1 MDNIKKSK
9 RGDIKVQN
17 NLSTLIIIA
26 LTLIISILYISKLF
40 MILKIENLQKLNVIY
55 FIRLFNLILSGL
67 AIGSCI
73 MCYTSTKKEELFII
87 SLMYVVFFV
96 DISLGNL
103 DNMNLE
109 NATKYV
115 DGYITIGTS
124 IIRMSILAISIL
136 PLKKIK
142 KLIISNK
149 LSSIL
154 IVAIISIFIGILE
167 NKDLIFSNKENYFI
181 AYNIF
186 LITSY
191 LVVSIIYLEKSISQ
205 KEYIYSVISS
215 SIFLFGVKAC
225 YAIVGASNP
234 MSVIKLTSIS
244 ITYMAFIIFM
254 GGLFLELILSI
265 KRNKELENKLTVFYQ
280 IVNENKYSC
289 IVLYDEDGNI
299 KFANKTVKNLIF
311 KTPYREDKKVES
323 VIINKMKEVD
333 ENLILEIKNSIRKYR
348 TWKGNIYIPSLDMTV
363 ECSIQNIYTQFK
375 ENNYA
380 IIFKDISAK
389 LRSQKYL
396 IEYEK
401 MKKHEE
407 VKNEFFANIS
417 HELRTPL
424 NIFYSTLQLLDIK
437 SNDMSVDFRQVYEN
451 NKQYL
456 KINCKRMLRLINN
469 IIDITKIDV
478 GFTKAK
484 FTNCDIVRVVEDIT
498 LSVINYANNKNIN
511 IVFDTEVEEHI
522 IKCDS
527 SMIERAI
534 LNLLSNAIKFTKEN
548 GNIFVNLY
556 KDKNWVHIIVKDD
569 GIGIP
574 ISIQNIIFER
584 FVQGDKS
591 LTRLNEGSGIGLS
604 IVKSIVELNNG
615 EIYLY
620 SDEENGTE
628 FEILL
633 PNEKLEGDEY
643 EYNHEI
649 DIDKIEL
656 EFSDIYE
663 LHK

>member
-1 MDNIKKSK
+1 MDNIKKAK

-26 LTLIISILYISKLF
+26 LTLIISILYLSKLF

-215 SIFLFGVKAC
+215 SIFLFGVKAY
-225 YAIVGASNP
+225 YAIVGAINP
-234 MSVIKLTSIS
+234 MAVIKLTSIS

-556 KDKNWVHIIVKDD
+556 KDENWVHIIVKDD

-615 EIYLY
+615 EIYLD

>member
-1 MDNIKKSK
+1 MDNIKKAK
-9 RGDIKVQN
+9 RWDIKVQN

-40 MILKIENLQKLNVIY
+40 MILKIENLQKLNVIP

-215 SIFLFGVKAC
+215 SIFLFVVKAY
-225 YAIVGASNP
+225 YAIVGAINP
-234 MSVIKLTSIS
+234 MAVIKLTSIS

-556 KDKNWVHIIVKDD
+556 KDENWVHIIVKDD

-615 EIYLY
+615 EIYLD

-633 PNEKLEGDEY
+633 PNEKLESDEY

>member
-1 MDNIKKSK
+1 MDNIKKAK

-87 SLMYVVFFV
+87 SLMYVVFFI
-96 DISLGNL
+96 DISIGNL
-103 DNMNLE
+103 DNMSLTNS
-109 NATKYV
+109 TKYV
-115 DGYITIGTS
+115 DGYITICTS
-124 IIRMSILAISIL
+124 LLRISILAISII
-136 PLKKIK
+136 PFKKIK
-142 KLIISNK
+142 GIIMSNK
-149 LSSIL
+149 ISSML
-154 IVAIISIFIGILE
+154 IVAMISIFIGTLE
-167 NKDLIFSNKENYFI
+167 SKNLIFANKENYFI
-181 AYNIF
+181 PYNIF

-225 YAIVGASNP
+225 YAIVGAINP
-234 MSVIKLTSIS
+234 MAVIKLTSIS

-299 KFANKTVKNLIF
+299 KFANKTVKNFIF

-556 KDKNWVHIIVKDD
+556 KDENWVHIIVKDD

-574 ISIQNIIFER
+574 ISIQDIIFER

>member
-1 MDNIKKSK
+1 MDNIKKAK

-40 MILKIENLQKLNVIY
+40 MILKIENLQKLNVIP

-215 SIFLFGVKAC
+215 SIFLFGVKAY
-225 YAIVGASNP
+225 YAIVGAINP
-234 MSVIKLTSIS
+234 MAVIKLTSIS

-299 KFANKTVKNLIF
+299 KFANKTVKNFIF

>member
-1 MDNIKKSK
+1 MDNIKKAK

-40 MILKIENLQKLNVIY
+40 MILKIENLQKLNVIS

-109 NATKYV
+109 NATKYI

-215 SIFLFGVKAC
+215 SIFLFGVKAY
-225 YAIVGASNP
+225 YAIVGAINP
-234 MSVIKLTSIS
+234 MAVIKLTSIS

-299 KFANKTVKNLIF
+299 KFANKTVKNFIF

-556 KDKNWVHIIVKDD
+556 KDENWVHIIVKDD

-574 ISIQNIIFER
+574 ISIQDIIFER

-615 EIYLY
+615 EIYLD

>member
-1 MDNIKKSK
+1 MDNIKKAK

-40 MILKIENLQKLNVIY
+40 MILKIENLQKLNVIP

-215 SIFLFGVKAC
+215 SIFLFGVKAY
-225 YAIVGASNP
+225 YAIVGAINP
-234 MSVIKLTSIS
+234 MAVIKLTSIS

-556 KDKNWVHIIVKDD
+556 KDENWVHIIVKDD

-615 EIYLY
+615 EIYLD

>member
-1 MDNIKKSK
+1 MDNIKKAK

-40 MILKIENLQKLNVIY
+40 MILKIENLQKLNVIP

-215 SIFLFGVKAC
+215 SIFLFGVKAY
-225 YAIVGASNP
+225 YAIVGAINP
-234 MSVIKLTSIS
+234 MAVIKLTSIS

-299 KFANKTVKNLIF
+299 KFANKTVKNFIF

-556 KDKNWVHIIVKDD
+556 KDENWVHIIVKDD

-574 ISIQNIIFER
+574 ISIQDIIFER

>member
-1 MDNIKKSK
+1 M
-9 RGDIKVQN
+9 
-17 NLSTLIIIA
+17 
-26 LTLIISILYISKLF
+26 
-40 MILKIENLQKLNVIY
+40 
-55 FIRLFNLILSGL
+55 
-67 AIGSCI
+67 
-73 MCYTSTKKEELFII
+73 
-87 SLMYVVFFV
+87 
-96 DISLGNL
+96 
-103 DNMNLE
+103 
-109 NATKYV
+109 
-115 DGYITIGTS
+115 
-124 IIRMSILAISIL
+124 
-136 PLKKIK
+136 
-142 KLIISNK
+142 SNK
-149 LSSIL
+149 ISSML

-215 SIFLFGVKAC
+215 SIFLFGVKAY
-225 YAIVGASNP
+225 YAIVGAINP
-234 MSVIKLTSIS
+234 MAVIKLTSIS

-299 KFANKTVKNLIF
+299 KFANKTVKNFIF

-556 KDKNWVHIIVKDD
+556 KDENWVHIIVKDD

-574 ISIQNIIFER
+574 ISIQDIIFER

-615 EIYLY
+615 EIYLD

>member
-26 LTLIISILYISKLF
+26 LTLIISILYLSKLF
-40 MILKIENLQKLNVIY
+40 MILKIENLQKLNVIS

-215 SIFLFGVKAC
+215 SIFLFGVKAY
-225 YAIVGASNP
+225 YAIVGTTYP

-299 KFANKTVKNLIF
+299 KFANKTVKNFIF

>member
-1 MDNIKKSK
+1 MDNIKKAK

-40 MILKIENLQKLNVIY
+40 MILKIENLQKLNVIP

-215 SIFLFGVKAC
+215 SIFLFGVKAY
-225 YAIVGASNP
+225 YAIVGAINP
-234 MSVIKLTSIS
+234 MAVIKLTSIS

-556 KDKNWVHIIVKDD
+556 KDENWVHIIVKDD

-615 EIYLY
+615 EIYLD

-633 PNEKLEGDEY
+633 PNEKLESDEY

>member
-26 LTLIISILYISKLF
+26 LTLIISILYLSKLF

-215 SIFLFGVKAC
+215 SIFLFGVKAY
-225 YAIVGASNP
+225 YAIVGAINP
-234 MSVIKLTSIS
+234 MAVIKLTSIS
-244 ITYMAFIIFM
+244 ITYMGFIIFM
-254 GGLFLELILSI
+254 GGLFLELILST

-556 KDKNWVHIIVKDD
+556 KDENWVHIIVKDD

-574 ISIQNIIFER
+574 ISIQDIIFER

>member
-1 MDNIKKSK
+1 MDNIKKAK

-40 MILKIENLQKLNVIY
+40 MILKIENLQKLNVIP

-124 IIRMSILAISIL
+124 IIRISILAISIL

-215 SIFLFGVKAC
+215 SIFLFGVKAY
-225 YAIVGASNP
+225 YAIVGAINP
-234 MSVIKLTSIS
+234 MAVIKLTSIS

-299 KFANKTVKNLIF
+299 KFANKTVKNFIF

-556 KDKNWVHIIVKDD
+556 KDENWVHIIVKDD

-574 ISIQNIIFER
+574 ISIQDIIFER

-615 EIYLY
+615 EIYLD

-663 LHK
+663 LHN

>member
-1 MDNIKKSK
+1 MDNIKKAK

-87 SLMYVVFFV
+87 SLMYVVFFI
-96 DISLGNL
+96 DISIGNL
-103 DNMNLE
+103 DNMSLTNS
-109 NATKYV
+109 TKYV
-115 DGYITIGTS
+115 DGYITICTS
-124 IIRMSILAISIL
+124 LLRISILAISII
-136 PLKKIK
+136 PFKKIK
-142 KLIISNK
+142 GIIMSNK
-149 LSSIL
+149 ISSML
-154 IVAIISIFIGILE
+154 IVAMISIFIGTLE
-167 NKDLIFSNKENYFI
+167 SKDLIFANKENYFI
-181 AYNIF
+181 PYNIF
-186 LITSY
+186 LIISY
-191 LVVSIIYLEKSISQ
+191 LVVSTTYLIKSIRQ

-215 SIFLFGVKAC
+215 SIFLFGVKAY
-225 YAIVGASNP
+225 YAIVGAINP
-234 MSVIKLTSIS
+234 MAVIKLTSIS
-244 ITYMAFIIFM
+244 ITYMGFIIFM
-254 GGLFLELILSI
+254 GGLFLELILST

-574 ISIQNIIFER
+574 ISIQDIIFER

>member
-9 RGDIKVQN
+9 RGGIKVQN
-17 NLSTLIIIA
+17 NLSTLIIIT
-26 LTLIISILYISKLF
+26 LTLILGILYLYRLF
-40 MILKIENLQKLNVIY
+40 RILRIEELQQLNVEY
-55 FIRLFNLILSGL
+55 FIRMFNLILAGL

-87 SLMYVVFFV
+87 SLMYVVFFI
-96 DISLGNL
+96 DISIGNL
-103 DNMNLE
+103 DNMSLTNS
-109 NATKYV
+109 TKYV
-115 DGYITIGTS
+115 DGYITICTS
-124 IIRMSILAISIL
+124 LLRISILAISII
-136 PLKKIK
+136 PFKKVK
-142 KLIISNK
+142 GIIMSNK
-149 LSSIL
+149 ISSML
-154 IVAIISIFIGILE
+154 IVAMISIFIGTLE
-167 NKDLIFSNKENYFI
+167 SKNLIFANKENYFI
-181 AYNIF
+181 PYNIF
-186 LITSY
+186 LIISY
-191 LVVSIIYLEKSISQ
+191 LVVSTTYLIKSIRQ

-215 SIFLFGVKAC
+215 SIFLLGVKAC

-234 MSVIKLTSIS
+234 MSVIKLASIS
-244 ITYMAFIIFM
+244 ITYMGFIIFM
-254 GGLFLELILSI
+254 GGLFLELILST

>member
-1 MDNIKKSK
+1 
-9 RGDIKVQN
+9 
-17 NLSTLIIIA
+17 
-26 LTLIISILYISKLF
+26 

-124 IIRMSILAISIL
+124 IIRISILAISIL

-215 SIFLFGVKAC
+215 SIFLFGVKAY
-225 YAIVGASNP
+225 YAIVGAINP
-234 MSVIKLTSIS
+234 MAVIKLTSIS

-556 KDKNWVHIIVKDD
+556 KDENWVHIIVKDD

-574 ISIQNIIFER
+574 ISIQDIIFER

-615 EIYLY
+615 EIYLD

>member
-1 MDNIKKSK
+1 
-9 RGDIKVQN
+9 
-17 NLSTLIIIA
+17 
-26 LTLIISILYISKLF
+26 
-40 MILKIENLQKLNVIY
+40 
-55 FIRLFNLILSGL
+55 
-67 AIGSCI
+67 
-73 MCYTSTKKEELFII
+73 
-87 SLMYVVFFV
+87 
-96 DISLGNL
+96 
-103 DNMNLE
+103 
-109 NATKYV
+109 
-115 DGYITIGTS
+115 
-124 IIRMSILAISIL
+124 
-136 PLKKIK
+136 
-142 KLIISNK
+142 
-149 LSSIL
+149 
-154 IVAIISIFIGILE
+154 
-167 NKDLIFSNKENYFI
+167 
-181 AYNIF
+181 
-186 LITSY
+186 
-191 LVVSIIYLEKSISQ
+191 
-205 KEYIYSVISS
+205 
-215 SIFLFGVKAC
+215 
-225 YAIVGASNP
+225 
-234 MSVIKLTSIS
+234 
-244 ITYMAFIIFM
+244 
-254 GGLFLELILSI
+254 
-265 KRNKELENKLTVFYQ
+265 
-280 IVNENKYSC
+280 
-289 IVLYDEDGNI
+289 
-299 KFANKTVKNLIF
+299 
-311 KTPYREDKKVES
+311 
-323 VIINKMKEVD
+323 
-333 ENLILEIKNSIRKYR
+333 
-348 TWKGNIYIPSLDMTV
+348 MTV

-574 ISIQNIIFER
+574 ISIQDIIFER

>member
-1 MDNIKKSK
+1 MDNIKKAK

-96 DISLGNL
+96 DISIGNL
-103 DNMNLE
+103 DNMSLTNS
-109 NATKYV
+109 TKYV
-115 DGYITIGTS
+115 DGYITICTS
-124 IIRMSILAISIL
+124 LLRISILAISII
-136 PLKKIK
+136 PFKKIK
-142 KLIISNK
+142 GIIMSNK
-149 LSSIL
+149 ISSML
-154 IVAIISIFIGILE
+154 IVAMISIFIGTLE
-167 NKDLIFSNKENYFI
+167 SKNLIFANKENYFI
-181 AYNIF
+181 PYNIF
-186 LITSY
+186 LIISY
-191 LVVSIIYLEKSISQ
+191 LVVSTTYLIKSIRQ

-215 SIFLFGVKAC
+215 SIFLFGVKAY
-225 YAIVGASNP
+225 YAIVGAINP
-234 MSVIKLTSIS
+234 MAVIKLTSIS
-244 ITYMAFIIFM
+244 ITYMGFIIFM
-254 GGLFLELILSI
+254 GGLFLELILST

-299 KFANKTVKNLIF
+299 KFANKTVKNFIF

-556 KDKNWVHIIVKDD
+556 KDENWVHIIVKDD

>member
-9 RGDIKVQN
+9 RGGIKVQN

-26 LTLIISILYISKLF
+26 LTLILGILYLYRLF
-40 MILKIENLQKLNVIY
+40 RILRIEELQQLNVEY
-55 FIRLFNLILSGL
+55 FIRMFNLILAGL

-87 SLMYVVFFV
+87 SLMYVVFFI
-96 DISLGNL
+96 DISIGNL
-103 DNMNLE
+103 DNMSLTNS
-109 NATKYV
+109 TKYV
-115 DGYITIGTS
+115 DGYITICTS
-124 IIRMSILAISIL
+124 LLRISILAISII
-136 PLKKIK
+136 PFKKVK
-142 KLIISNK
+142 GIIMSNK
-149 LSSIL
+149 ISSML
-154 IVAIISIFIGILE
+154 IVAMISIFIGTLE
-167 NKDLIFSNKENYFI
+167 SKNLIFANKENYFI
-181 AYNIF
+181 PYNIF
-186 LITSY
+186 LIISY
-191 LVVSIIYLEKSISQ
+191 LVVSTTYLIKSIRQ

-215 SIFLFGVKAC
+215 SIFLLGVKAC

-234 MSVIKLTSIS
+234 MSVIKLASIS
-244 ITYMAFIIFM
+244 ITYMGFIIFM
-254 GGLFLELILSI
+254 GGLFLELILST

-556 KDKNWVHIIVKDD
+556 KDENWVHIIVKDD